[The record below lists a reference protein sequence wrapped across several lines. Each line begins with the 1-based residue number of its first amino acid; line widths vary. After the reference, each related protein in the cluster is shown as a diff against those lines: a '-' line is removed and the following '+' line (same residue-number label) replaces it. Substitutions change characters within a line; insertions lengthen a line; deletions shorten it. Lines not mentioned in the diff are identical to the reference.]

1 MKNLL
6 SLSILLFLVSSGFA
20 QIAPEY
26 GNSSEMR
33 GLTKLYVNTQ
43 GDIRNRN
50 RIIKKIRKA
59 KTRIQI
65 VNRAEEAQLVMV
77 FVGNTTS
84 LRLPYDPC
92 SDDPYRARYKR
103 VRSGNGSVAIR
114 GKGEWSPVRV
124 LMNFES
130 VQNKLFESKPAT
142 KFAKR
147 FLKKWKMANR
157 NEAVARN

>member
-1 MKNLL
+1 MY
-6 SLSILLFLVSSGFA
+6 SSGFA

-26 GNSSEMR
+26 GNPGEMR
-33 GLTKLYVNTQ
+33 GLTKLYINTQ

-59 KTRIQI
+59 KTRLQI
-65 VNRAEEAQLVMV
+65 VDRAEDSEMVMV
-77 FVGNTTS
+77 FVGDRTRI
-84 LRLPYDPC
+84 RLPYDSC
-92 SDDPYRARYKR
+92 SDNPYPRYKR
-103 VRSGNGSVAIR
+103 VRSGTGSVAIR

-130 VQNKLFESKPAT
+130 VQDKTFESKPAN

-147 FLKKWKMANR
+147 FLKNWKRANK
-157 NEAVARN
+157 NAIVAQN